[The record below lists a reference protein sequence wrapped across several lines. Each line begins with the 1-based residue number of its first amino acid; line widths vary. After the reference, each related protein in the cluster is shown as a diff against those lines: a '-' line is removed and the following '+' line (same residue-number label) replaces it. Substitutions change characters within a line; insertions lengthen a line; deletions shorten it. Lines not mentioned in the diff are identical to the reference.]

1 MHTVKTAFSVEED
14 PSTKS
19 FFSEIIGSI
28 SDMKYSMDGRY
39 IVTRDFMTMKLWDV
53 AMERQPVKT
62 VRIHEYL
69 RPRLCDLYENDCIF
83 DKFECAINHDGTF
96 VPVFFFHHHHRDAHP
111 HFFTPLTHHTLGDR
125 QLISG
130 SYSRKFKIFD
140 VNSND
145 EVQMVANRIQP
156 PRHHRSKS
164 KKGTPT
170 HPADESAEDVDY
182 ARKVMHVALHPSQ
195 NVLAITA
202 QNNLFIFS

>member
-1 MHTVKTAFSVEED
+1 MRCEVTRSWKTAFSVEED

-39 IVTRDFMTMKLWDV
+39 ILTRDFMTMKLWDV

-96 VPVFFFHHHHRDAHP
+96 VFPPSAPFLPAPFLDFEM
-111 HFFTPLTHHTLGDR
+111 HTR
-125 QLISG
+125 
-130 SYSRKFKIFD
+130 
-140 VNSND
+140 
-145 EVQMVANRIQP
+145 
-156 PRHHRSKS
+156 
-164 KKGTPT
+164 
-170 HPADESAEDVDY
+170 
-182 ARKVMHVALHPSQ
+182 
-195 NVLAITA
+195 
-202 QNNLFIFS
+202 LFL

>member
-1 MHTVKTAFSVEED
+1 MLQTAFSVEED

-96 VPVFFFHHHHRDAHP
+96 V
-111 HFFTPLTHHTLGDR
+111 LT
-125 QLISG
+125 
-130 SYSRKFKIFD
+130 F
-140 VNSND
+140 
-145 EVQMVANRIQP
+145 
-156 PRHHRSKS
+156 
-164 KKGTPT
+164 
-170 HPADESAEDVDY
+170 
-182 ARKVMHVALHPSQ
+182 LHY
-195 NVLAITA
+195 ITTDT
-202 QNNLFIFS
+202 

>member
-1 MHTVKTAFSVEED
+1 MLQTAFSVEED

-96 VPVFFFHHHHRDAHP
+96 VPAFLHHHH
-111 HFFTPLTHHTLGDR
+111 
-125 QLISG
+125 
-130 SYSRKFKIFD
+130 
-140 VNSND
+140 
-145 EVQMVANRIQP
+145 
-156 PRHHRSKS
+156 
-164 KKGTPT
+164 
-170 HPADESAEDVDY
+170 
-182 ARKVMHVALHPSQ
+182 
-195 NVLAITA
+195 
-202 QNNLFIFS
+202 

>member
-1 MHTVKTAFSVEED
+1 MHMVKTAFSAEED

-96 VPVFFFHHHHRDAHP
+96 VPVFFFTTTIETHTHTFYTSHAP
-111 HFFTPLTHHTLGDR
+111 HSWR
-125 QLISG
+125 QTTDF
-130 SYSRKFKIFD
+130 R
-140 VNSND
+140 V
-145 EVQMVANRIQP
+145 
-156 PRHHRSKS
+156 
-164 KKGTPT
+164 
-170 HPADESAEDVDY
+170 
-182 ARKVMHVALHPSQ
+182 
-195 NVLAITA
+195 VLA
-202 QNNLFIFS
+202 QVQDL